1 MKQFG
6 TRIERRRRIFSIFF
20 EKNIDT
26 KNDLRRPKKVNNVAA
41 KLSLLL

>member
-1 MKQFG
+1 LELESKEEEEF
-6 TRIERRRRIFSIFF
+6 FLF

>member
-1 MKQFG
+1 LELESKEEEEF
-6 TRIERRRRIFSIFF
+6 FLFFF